1 MKKIAIGWIQ
11 KSAQTLSN
19 RVNCCPSSIRIPLP
33 WRRWRWRRRPT
44 DNITMRSQNLFLRI
58 LIFSMAK
65 SSKSLARRTLEVAIS
80 FVPWVISMYTLYW
93 LESGEIWTTDTPHR
107 GKTSVTILVAGMVLT
122 LLVYSYFSKREQ
134 K

>member
-1 MKKIAIGWIQ
+1 MA
-11 KSAQTLSN
+11 
-19 RVNCCPSSIRIPLP
+19 
-33 WRRWRWRRRPT
+33 
-44 DNITMRSQNLFLRI
+44 
-58 LIFSMAK
+58 MAK

>member
-1 MKKIAIGWIQ
+1 
-11 KSAQTLSN
+11 
-19 RVNCCPSSIRIPLP
+19 
-33 WRRWRWRRRPT
+33 
-44 DNITMRSQNLFLRI
+44 
-58 LIFSMAK
+58 MAK
-65 SSKSLARRTLEVAIS
+65 PSKSLARRALEVAIS

-93 LESGEIWTTDTPHR
+93 LEYGEIWTTDTPHR